1 MSLLQTYSF
10 TVNNFENTSIIINL
24 IATGGNG
31 NYKFIIEDNT
41 AYGLLSEVK
50 NNNVVYTPEKNYVGN
65 DSFTYK
71 CTDGITTS
79 QPSTV
84 NIYNI
89 GKITLNGGIM
99 NANIFE
105 TSVITINNP
114 VQFNLTD
121 IVTYSILNS
130 NIGLVIQNTNKILL
144 KNTGHTQIIC
154 KQNNI
159 TVYINLNVYYLNKK
173 SITYNLYSPEL
184 AYKIN
189 AHKFYTK
196 QIKKT
201 NKIINSSFKPYN
213 LTYFQT
219 SYDRILFPQI
229 ITISY

>member
-1 MSLLQTYSF
+1 
-10 TVNNFENTSIIINL
+10 
-24 IATGGNG
+24 
-31 NYKFIIEDNT
+31 
-41 AYGLLSEVK
+41 
-50 NNNVVYTPEKNYVGN
+50 
-65 DSFTYK
+65 
-71 CTDGITTS
+71 
-79 QPSTV
+79 
-84 NIYNI
+84 
-89 GKITLNGGIM
+89 M

-114 VQFNLTD
+114 IQFNLTD

-159 TVYINLNVYYLNKK
+159 IVYINLNVYYLNKK
-173 SITYNLYSPEL
+173 SITYNLYSPQL

-189 AHKFYTK
+189 THKFYTK

-201 NKIINSSFKPYN
+201 NKIINSGFKPYN

-219 SYDRILFPQI
+219 SYDRILIPQV